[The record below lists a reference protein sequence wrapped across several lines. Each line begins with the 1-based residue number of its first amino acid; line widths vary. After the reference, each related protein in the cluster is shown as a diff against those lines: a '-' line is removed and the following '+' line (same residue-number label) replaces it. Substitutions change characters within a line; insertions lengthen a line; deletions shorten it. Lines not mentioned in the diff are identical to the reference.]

1 MTTASFQDRV
11 TISVTN
17 GIADVRLN
25 RPDKRN
31 ALDNAMFKGIVEAG
45 EWVKSASGVR
55 VVVLSGEGAS
65 FCAGLDFSSL
75 SALAG
80 RDSDSNTGDSNVTS
94 TGAGAE
100 ASTAIGSLG
109 DGQIAHLGQRT
120 AWVWQEVAVPVIAAV
135 HGHALGGGFQV
146 ALGADI
152 RFAHPDTKMS
162 VRESFWGL
170 SPDMTASLFLSRLT
184 RPDVAKEL
192 AMTARIISGA
202 EAHALGIVTHLSDD
216 PRAAAFDLAHELL
229 GRSPDAVR
237 GVKALF
243 NRLANADAAEM
254 FALERETITSLI
266 GTPNQAEA
274 VAAGMENRP
283 PVFTDPA

>member
-1 MTTASFQDRV
+1 MTTESFQDRV
-11 TISVTN
+11 TVTVTD

-31 ALDNAMFKGIVEAG
+31 ALDTAMFRGIVEAG
-45 EWVKSASGVR
+45 EWVQAAPSVR

-75 SALAG
+75 AALAG
-80 RDSDSNTGDSNVTS
+80 RERPAGDDA
-94 TGAGAE
+94 AGA
-100 ASTAIGSLG
+100 SDIGALG
-109 DGQIAHLGQRT
+109 EGQIAHLGQRT
-120 AWVWQEVAVPVIAAV
+120 AWVWQEVDVPVIAAV

-146 ALGADI
+146 ALGADV

-162 VRESFWGL
+162 VREAFWGL

-216 PRAAAFDLAHELL
+216 PRAAAFELAREVLE
-229 GRSPDAVR
+229 RSPDAVR
-237 GVKALF
+237 AVKALF

-254 FALERETITSLI
+254 FALERETITRLI

>member
-1 MTTASFQDRV
+1 MAATHDDGSMTTASFQDRV
-11 TISVTN
+11 TIDVTD

-45 EWVKSASGVR
+45 EWVKTAPGVR

-80 RDSDSNTGDSNVTS
+80 RDSTTS
-94 TGAGAE
+94 SDAA
-100 ASTAIGSLG
+100 AADVGSLG

-120 AWVWQEVAVPVIAAV
+120 AWVWQEVAVPVIAAI

-202 EAHALGIVTHLSDD
+202 DAHALGIVTHLSDD
-216 PRAAAFDLAHELL
+216 PRAAAFELANELL

-274 VAAGMENRP
+274 VAAGMENRA
-283 PVFTDPA
+283 PVFTDAV

>member
-11 TISVTN
+11 TITVTD
-17 GIADVRLN
+17 GVADVRLN

-31 ALDNAMFKGIVEAG
+31 ALDTAMFRGIVEAG
-45 EWVKSASGVR
+45 EWVKTAAGVR

-80 RDSDSNTGDSNVTS
+80 RDSNTSP
-94 TGAGAE
+94 GAGAD
-100 ASTAIGSLG
+100 IGSLG

-120 AWVWQEVAVPVIAAV
+120 AWVWQEVDVPVIAAI

-146 ALGADI
+146 ALGADV

-162 VRESFWGL
+162 VRETFWGL
-170 SPDMTASLFLSRLT
+170 TPDMTASLFLSRLT

-192 AMTARIISGA
+192 AMTARIISGT

-216 PRAAAFDLAHELL
+216 PRAAAFELANELL
-229 GRSPDAVR
+229 SRSPEAVR

-254 FALERETITSLI
+254 FALERETITRMI

-283 PVFTDPA
+283 PVFSDPA